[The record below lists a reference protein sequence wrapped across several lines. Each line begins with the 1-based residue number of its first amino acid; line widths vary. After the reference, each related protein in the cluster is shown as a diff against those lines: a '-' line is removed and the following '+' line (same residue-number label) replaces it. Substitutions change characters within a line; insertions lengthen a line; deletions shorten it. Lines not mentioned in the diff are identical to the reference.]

1 MIKLIDQTVK
11 FVNRMRWRAHFFELQ
26 NFTTSSPH
34 IDVYDELA
42 GIYNSKRSAPEIK
55 KLKPFDEEQFVQFNQ
70 LMKIFKENKFLGDDL
85 KSDWE
90 NFFNLNFP
98 DKSDL
103 I

>member
-55 KLKPFDEEQFVQFNQ
+55 KLKAFEDE
-70 LMKIFKENKFLGDDL
+70 L
-85 KSDWE
+85 
-90 NFFNLNFP
+90 FNLIKNVKFNNF
-98 DKSDL
+98 KSRFQKQLKHDTRKL
-103 I
+103 LSKK